1 MCREELKEFTED
13 VVRFGNLCRDP
24 RWHNLDQHFS
34 KLESEP
40 THHKYSRDSAVS
52 NMQYLMALAQKTVV
66 SDTSIIH
73 LFIDSSYDYVL
84 DEFPSFGTI
93 GILMLWLFIFS
104 VAQQLYHGMRRFD
117 ISEGMYKKSYEEFME
132 GKDDKLS
139 SIQSLSNAVEMEKI
153 FIKDLKKKTLWIKKM
168 EHVMLYNARGV
179 MVDFHS
185 A

>member
-1 MCREELKEFTED
+1 
-13 VVRFGNLCRDP
+13 
-24 RWHNLDQHFS
+24 
-34 KLESEP
+34 
-40 THHKYSRDSAVS
+40 
-52 NMQYLMALAQKTVV
+52 
-66 SDTSIIH
+66 
-73 LFIDSSYDYVL
+73 
-84 DEFPSFGTI
+84 
-93 GILMLWLFIFS
+93 
-104 VAQQLYHGMRRFD
+104 MRRFD

-132 GKDDKLS
+132 GKDDKFS